1 MRYSHLFG
9 KTTND
14 ITKKYDSIS
23 HELLL
28 KSGYIDQVASG
39 IFSLLP
45 LGKRVLARIESIIR
59 DEMNA
64 VGGQEIMMPSLHPK
78 ALWET
83 TQRWNTIDVLF
94 KTKSSYGKEY
104 GLGPTHEEI
113 VTPVAKKYVK
123 SYRDLPLYLYQI
135 APKFRDE
142 ARAKSGIL
150 RGREFGMKDL
160 YSFHE
165 NKKDLISF
173 YSKITQSYLSI
184 FRRCGL
190 TEVKIT
196 EASGGSF
203 TKKYSHEFNVITPAG
218 EVDLIY
224 CTSCE
229 YAQNTEIVTLK
240 KGEMCPTCGKYTLL
254 VDKAIEVGNIF
265 DLGTRFSSAFDL
277 SFTAQDGSK
286 QFPIM
291 GCYGIGTTRLLG
303 TVVEV
308 HHDEKG
314 IIWPEEI
321 APYDCQLINLSFDQE
336 KHADAVYRTLAGKGL
351 QVLYDDRVEVSSG
364 QKLMGADLIGIPT
377 RLVISDKTG
386 HDIEWKNR
394 TEKKIYMMTMAEV
407 IEKLSL
413 KK

>member
-9 KTTND
+9 KTTSNV
-14 ITKKYDSIS
+14 TKKYDSIS
-23 HELLL
+23 HELLM
-28 KSGYIDQVASG
+28 KAGYIDQVAAG
-39 IFSLLP
+39 IFSFLP

-59 DEMNA
+59 DEMNTI
-64 VGGQEIMMPSLHPK
+64 GGQEIAMPALQPK
-78 ALWET
+78 AVWET
-83 TQRWNTIDVLF
+83 TDRWNSVDDLF
-94 KTKSSYGKEY
+94 KIKSMYGKEY

-113 VTPVAKKYVK
+113 VTPLAKKYVK

-165 NKKDLISF
+165 NRADLSSF
-173 YSKITQSYLSI
+173 YTKVTDAYLTI
-184 FRRCGL
+184 FKRCGL
-190 TEVKIT
+190 IDVKIT

-203 TKKYSHEFNVITPAG
+203 AKKYSHEFNVITPAG

-224 CTSCE
+224 CTACNF
-229 YAQNTEIVTLK
+229 AQNTEIAALQ
-240 KGEMCPTCGKYTLL
+240 KGDVCPHCTKGS
-254 VDKAIEVGNIF
+254 VQIDKAIEIGNIF

-277 SFTAQDGSK
+277 TFTARDGSQ
-286 QFPIM
+286 QFPMM

-308 HHDEKG
+308 NHDEKG
-314 IIWPEEI
+314 ILWNRET
-321 APYDCQLINLSFDQE
+321 APYDCHLINLSSDQE
-336 KHADAVYRTLAGKGL
+336 KHADAVYRTLLGKGFE
-351 QVLYDDRVEVSSG
+351 VLYDDRIEISSG
-364 QKLMGADLIGIPT
+364 QKLMVADLIGIPI
-377 RLVISDKTG
+377 RLIVSDRTG
-386 HDIEWKNR
+386 RDIEWKSR
-394 TEKKIYMMTMAEV
+394 TDKKTRMMTVAQV

-413 KK
+413 KS